1 MMTWSRQRS
10 LVAGAGLI
18 LIANAVVLIGAAYNR
33 SAPADSVLRLTQR
46 EARPSYRSWGIR
58 ENSGLAL
65 TVQWRVPTQDRADP
79 SLPMVSYGPYGGT
92 VAWLD
97 AAKLRELGFD
107 VSQPLDTDRKRS
119 FYARELPRQV
129 FVVLELDG
137 AAYQASLRTVR
148 EYGARQEALRAA
160 NPGKKEF
167 EDRARHGN
175 DLLKQ
180 EEQANGRLFA
190 IDAGLDAAALRAK
203 YRESSRYAIVRGR
216 VRAYAGWDS
225 KNPEPTG
232 FVSDLGVDEIN
243 VPSAFRSQF
252 ADARDGYVMPAG
264 SSYEVTVA
272 FGKRLEPWIVDVAR
286 KGTP

>member
-1 MMTWSRQRS
+1 MMMWSRKRT

-18 LIANAVVLIGAAYNR
+18 LISNAVVLIGAAYNR
-33 SAPADSVLRLTQR
+33 SAPPDSVLRLTQR
-46 EARPSYRSWGIR
+46 EVRPSYRAWGIR

-79 SLPMVSYGPYGGT
+79 SLPMVTYGPYGGS

-97 AAKLRELGFD
+97 QAKLRELGFD
-107 VSQPLDTDRKRS
+107 VSQPVDTDRKS
-119 FYARELPRQV
+119 SSYARELPRGV
-129 FVVLELDG
+129 FLVLELDG
-137 AAYQASLRTVR
+137 AAYQGSLRTLR
-148 EYGARQEALRAA
+148 EYAARQEGLRTA

-175 DLLKQ
+175 DLLQ
-180 EEQANGRLFA
+180 REEHTNSRLFV

-203 YRESSRYAIVRGR
+203 YPASSRYAIVRGR
-216 VRAYAGWDS
+216 VRPYLGWDN
-225 KNPEPTG
+225 KKPELTG
-232 FVSDLGVDEIN
+232 FVSDLSIDEIN

-252 ADARDGYVMPAG
+252 ADARDGYTMPAA
-264 SSYEVTVA
+264 SPYAVTVA

-286 KGTP
+286 NGTP

>member
-1 MMTWSRQRS
+1 MMTWSRKRS
-10 LVAGAGLI
+10 WVVGAGLI
-18 LIANAVVLIGAAYNR
+18 LITNAVVLIGAAYNR
-33 SAPADSVLRLTQR
+33 SAPPDSVLRLTQR

-79 SLPMVSYGPYGGT
+79 NLPMVSYGPYGGT

-97 AAKLRELGFD
+97 RAKLRELGFD
-107 VSQPLDTDRKRS
+107 VSRPLDINRKRS
-119 FYARELPRQV
+119 FYTHELPREV

-148 EYGARQEALRAA
+148 EYAARQEVLRAA
-160 NPGKKEF
+160 NAGKKEF

-180 EEQANGRLFA
+180 EEQTNGRLFA
-190 IDAGLDAAALRAK
+190 IDAGLDAVALRAK
-203 YRESSRYAIVRGR
+203 YPESSRYAIVRGR

-225 KNPEPTG
+225 QNPELTG
-232 FVSDLGVDEIN
+232 SVSDLGVEEIN

-252 ADARDGYVMPAG
+252 ADARDRYTMPAA
-264 SSYEVTVA
+264 SPYEVTVA

-286 KGTP
+286 KGAP